1 VSIPRNGKA
10 DVPVTAE
17 ISIDRAMS
25 DYLSVSRRA
34 HLYGPKA
41 YEEAEARAWE
51 RLQEALGRADSDT
64 TGGTDPRREREPA
77 GL

>member
-1 VSIPRNGKA
+1 M
-10 DVPVTAE
+10 TAE

-34 HLYGPKA
+34 HLYESKA

-51 RLQEALGRADSDT
+51 RFQEALGRGHGDPAGGADT
-64 TGGTDPRREREPA
+64 ERQREPA
-77 GL
+77 GA